1 MKQKNPPPIYLD
13 HAANTPV
20 RPEVREALEPFL
32 SGEVFGHPSS
42 VHRHGQATRAIIERA
57 RREIAEVLQAAPS
70 QIVFTSGG
78 TEADNLAVIGVALAA
93 RAAGKPLRV
102 AVSAIEHKAVL
113 ETAHAVRAMG
123 GEIIT
128 LPVDAH
134 GQVEMQAVDEALARG
149 VAVVS
154 IMWVN
159 NETGVI
165 QDVPELARRSDAAG
179 VPFHTD
185 AVQSFGKI
193 PIDLTQA
200 PNAMVS
206 LSGHKIG
213 AINGVGILV
222 VPDPSVVAPLFY
234 GGGQQLGLR
243 PGTENAL
250 GAVAMATAI
259 RLGPKKQP
267 QFEAHTLELR
277 DALERLV
284 TNTVTDA
291 VMFGAQ
297 TNRAPHISS
306 MGFPD
311 ADSESLLMQL
321 DLAGIAVASGS
332 ACNTGVV
339 TASHVLTAMHVD
351 PAAAVGA
358 LRFSF
363 ALSNTME
370 EVERTAAV
378 LPGIVEK
385 TRRLTASLER
395 T

>member
-1 MKQKNPPPIYLD
+1 MAHQNPPPIYLD

-57 RREIAEVLQAAPS
+57 RREIAEVLQTGPS

-78 TEADNLAVIGVALAA
+78 TEADNLAVIGAALAA
-93 RAAGKPLRV
+93 RAAGKPIRV

-113 ETAHAVRAMG
+113 ETAHAVSAMG
-123 GEIIT
+123 GETII
-128 LPVDAH
+128 LPVDEQ
-134 GQVEMQAVDEALARG
+134 GQVEIQAVDDALARG
-149 VAVVS
+149 VAAVS

-193 PIDLTQA
+193 PIDLTEA

-222 VPDPSVVAPLFY
+222 VPDPSLVAPLFH

-259 RLGPKKQP
+259 RLAPKRQP
-267 QFEAHTLELR
+267 QFEAHTFELR
-277 DALERLV
+277 ETLERLV
-284 TNTVTDA
+284 TTTVTDA

-297 TNRAPHISS
+297 THRAPHISS
-306 MGFPD
+306 MGFPG

-321 DLAGIAVASGS
+321 DLEGIACGSGS

-339 TASHVLTAMHVD
+339 TASHVLTGMHAD
-351 PAAAVGA
+351 SAAAVGA

-378 LPGIVEK
+378 LPEVVEK

-395 T
+395 S

>member
-1 MKQKNPPPIYLD
+1 MEHQNPPPIYLD

-20 RPEVREALEPFL
+20 WPEVREALEPFL

-57 RREIAEVLQAAPS
+57 RREIADVLQAEPS

-78 TEADNLAVIGVALAA
+78 TEADNLAVIGAALAA
-93 RAAGKPLRV
+93 RAAGKPIRV

-113 ETAHAVRAMG
+113 ETAHAVSAMG
-123 GEIIT
+123 GEVIT
-128 LPVDAH
+128 LPVDVH
-134 GQVEMQAVDEALARG
+134 GQVDVQAVDDALARD

-165 QDVPELARRSDAAG
+165 QDVPELARRCDATG

-185 AVQSFGKI
+185 AVQSIGKI
-193 PIDLTQA
+193 PIDLTEA

-213 AINGVGILV
+213 AINGVGVLV
-222 VPDPSVVAPLFY
+222 VPNPSMVAPLFY

-259 RLGPKKQP
+259 RLAPEKQP
-267 QFEAHTLELR
+267 QFAAHTLELR
-277 DALERLV
+277 DTLERLV
-284 TNTVTDA
+284 TTTVTDA
-291 VMFGAQ
+291 VMFGAN

-306 MGFPD
+306 MGFPG
-311 ADSESLLMQL
+311 ADSESLLVQL
-321 DLAGIAVASGS
+321 DLAGIAGASGS

-339 TASHVLTAMHVD
+339 TASHVLTAMHTD

-378 LPGIVEK
+378 LPEIVDK
-385 TRRLTASLER
+385 TRMLTASLDR
-395 T
+395 S

>member
-1 MKQKNPPPIYLD
+1 MPHAPPPIYLD

-32 SGEVFGHPSS
+32 SGAVFGHPSS
-42 VHRHGQATRAIIERA
+42 VHRQGQTTRAIIERA
-57 RREIAEVLQAAPS
+57 RREIAEVLQTAPS

-78 TEADNLAVIGVALAA
+78 TEADNLAVIGAALAA
-93 RAAGKPLRV
+93 RAAGKPIRV

-113 ETAHAVRAMG
+113 ETAHAVSAMG
-123 GEIIT
+123 GEVIT
-128 LPVDAH
+128 LPVDVH
-134 GQVEMQAVDEALARG
+134 GQVDVQAVDDALARG

-165 QDVPELARRSDAAG
+165 QDVPELARRCDAAG

-185 AVQSFGKI
+185 AVQSIGKI
-193 PIDLTQA
+193 PIDLMEV
-200 PNAMVS
+200 PKAMVS

-222 VPDPSVVAPLFY
+222 VPDPSMVAPLFH

-259 RLGPKKQP
+259 RLAPKKQP

-277 DALERLV
+277 DTLERLV
-284 TNTVTDA
+284 TTTVTDA

-306 MGFPD
+306 MGFPG

-321 DLAGIAVASGS
+321 DLAGIAGASGS

-339 TASHVLTAMHVD
+339 TASHVLTAMHAD

-378 LPGIVEK
+378 LPEIVEK

>member
-1 MKQKNPPPIYLD
+1 MEHQNPPPIYLD

-57 RREIAEVLQAAPS
+57 RREIADVLQAEPS

-78 TEADNLAVIGVALAA
+78 TEADNLAVIGAALAA
-93 RAAGKPLRV
+93 RAAGKPIRV

-113 ETAHAVRAMG
+113 ETAHAVSAMG
-123 GEIIT
+123 GEVIT
-128 LPVDAH
+128 LPVDVH
-134 GQVEMQAVDEALARG
+134 GQVDVQAVDDALARD

-165 QDVPELARRSDAAG
+165 QDVPELARRCDAAG

-185 AVQSFGKI
+185 AVQSIGKI
-193 PIDLTQA
+193 PIDLTEA

-213 AINGVGILV
+213 AINGVGVLV
-222 VPDPSVVAPLFY
+222 VPNPSMVAPLFY

-259 RLGPKKQP
+259 RLAPKKQP
-267 QFEAHTLELR
+267 QFAAHTLELR
-277 DALERLV
+277 DTLERLV
-284 TNTVTDA
+284 TTAVTDA
-291 VMFGAQ
+291 VMFGAN

-306 MGFPD
+306 MGFPG

-321 DLAGIAVASGS
+321 DLAGIAGASGS

-339 TASHVLTAMHVD
+339 TASHVLTAMHAD

-378 LPGIVEK
+378 LPEIVEK
-385 TRRLTASLER
+385 TRRLTTSLER
-395 T
+395 S

>member
-1 MKQKNPPPIYLD
+1 MEHQDPPPIYLD
-13 HAANTPV
+13 HTANTPV

-32 SGEVFGHPSS
+32 SGEVFGHPSAM
-42 VHRHGQATRAIIERA
+42 HRRGQATRAIIERA
-57 RREIAEVLQAAPS
+57 RREIAEVLQTEPS

-78 TEADNLAVIGVALAA
+78 TEADNLAVIGAALAA
-93 RAAGKPLRV
+93 RAAETPILV
-102 AVSAIEHKAVL
+102 AVSAIEHKAIL

-128 LPVDAH
+128 LPVDPH
-134 GQVEMQAVDEALARG
+134 GQVAIDAVDEALARG

-154 IMWVN
+154 VMWVN

-165 QDVPELARRSDAAG
+165 QDVPEFARRCDAAE
-179 VPFHTD
+179 VTFHTD
-185 AVQSFGKI
+185 AVQAFGKI
-193 PIDLTQA
+193 PFALTEI

-213 AINGVGILV
+213 AINGVGVLV
-222 VPDPSVVAPLFY
+222 VPDSSMVAPLFH
-234 GGGQQLGLR
+234 GGGQQLGIR

-259 RLGPKKQP
+259 RLAPEKQP
-267 QFEAHTLELR
+267 QFAAHTCELR
-277 DALERLV
+277 DSLERLV
-284 TNTVTDA
+284 TTAVPDA
-291 VMFGAQ
+291 VVFGAEA
-297 TNRAPHISS
+297 NRAPHVSS
-306 MGFPD
+306 IGFPG

-321 DLAGIAVASGS
+321 DLEGIACSSGS

-339 TASHVLTAMHVD
+339 TASHVLTAMSAD

-370 EVERTAAV
+370 EVERTATL
-378 LPGIVEK
+378 LPEVVEK
-385 TRRLTASLER
+385 TRRLTVSLER
-395 T
+395 S

>member
-1 MKQKNPPPIYLD
+1 MMPHAPPPIYLD

-32 SGEVFGHPSS
+32 SGAVFGHPSS
-42 VHRHGQATRAIIERA
+42 VHRQGQTTRAIIERA
-57 RREIAEVLQAAPS
+57 RREIAEVLQTAPS

-78 TEADNLAVIGVALAA
+78 TEADNLAVIGAALAA
-93 RAAGKPLRV
+93 RAAGKPIRV

-113 ETAHAVRAMG
+113 ETAHAVSAMG
-123 GEIIT
+123 GEVIT
-128 LPVDAH
+128 LPVDVH
-134 GQVEMQAVDEALARG
+134 GQVDVQAVDDALARD

-165 QDVPELARRSDAAG
+165 QDVPELAGRCDAAG

-185 AVQSFGKI
+185 AVQSIGKI
-193 PIDLTQA
+193 PIDLMEV
-200 PNAMVS
+200 PKAMVS

-222 VPDPSVVAPLFY
+222 VPDPSMVAPLFH

-259 RLGPKKQP
+259 RLAPKKQP

-277 DALERLV
+277 DTLERLV
-284 TNTVTDA
+284 TTTVTDA

-306 MGFPD
+306 MGFPG

-321 DLAGIAVASGS
+321 DLAGIAGASGS

-339 TASHVLTAMHVD
+339 TASHVLTAMHAD

-378 LPGIVEK
+378 LPEIVEK

>member
-1 MKQKNPPPIYLD
+1 MTQQSPPIYLD

-20 RPEVREALEPFL
+20 LPEVREALEPFL

-42 VHRHGQATRAIIERA
+42 VHRPGQATRAIIERA
-57 RREIAEVLQAAPS
+57 RREIAEVLQTAPS

-78 TEADNLAVIGVALAA
+78 TEADNIAVIGAALAA
-93 RAAGKPLRV
+93 RAAGKPIRV

-113 ETAHAVRAMG
+113 ETAHAVSAMG

-128 LPVDAH
+128 LPVDVR
-134 GQVEMQAVDEALARG
+134 GQVETQTVDDALARG

-165 QDVPELARRSDAAG
+165 QDVAELARRCEAAG

-193 PIDLTQA
+193 PIDLTEA

-222 VPDPSVVAPLFY
+222 VPDPSMVAPLFY

-259 RLGPKKQP
+259 RLAPKKQP

-277 DALERLV
+277 DTLERLV
-284 TNTVTDA
+284 TTTVMDA

-306 MGFPD
+306 MGFPG

-321 DLAGIAVASGS
+321 DLAGIAGASGS

-339 TASHVLTAMHVD
+339 TASHVLTAMHAD

-370 EVERTAAV
+370 EVERTAAM
-378 LPGIVEK
+378 LPEIVEK
-385 TRRLTASLER
+385 TRMLTASLER
-395 T
+395 S